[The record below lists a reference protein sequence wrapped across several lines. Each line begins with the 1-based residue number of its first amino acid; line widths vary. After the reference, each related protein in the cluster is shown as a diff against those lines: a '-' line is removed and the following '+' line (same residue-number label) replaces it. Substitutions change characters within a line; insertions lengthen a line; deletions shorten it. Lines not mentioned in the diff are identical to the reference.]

1 MPLIPEG
8 EQIEQIPTTLSSLMR
23 YPVGGHIMTSVECRI
38 PNNNRYL
45 EPLLVSWNPDR
56 NNLLVRMIDR
66 DILYYMHHKNCSIDE
81 YTSNTLCRINFK
93 YSNDKL
99 VPVDFD
105 ISIPYRDEFDD
116 LSSSQLR
123 PDLVVATYKPKTKE
137 PPTLHLLKM
146 DKEMSDEKIIT
157 NAAKFLK
164 PDVDFS
170 QQFRLLYNWIH
181 FALANP
187 NGSIEH
193 WDLDHP
199 VISPLLRIKFDDL
212 SQSHLRETIEKRLS
226 LAYHDFANTFAL
238 PEGLKTQA
246 TEAIMTIFQLH
257 SQEAFFSCLELFSN
271 SPKDANTIMPIIKT
285 YRRLG
290 LINFEDSN
298 MQAGNYALIINR
310 SPIAPLSY
318 PHIFLGRYN
327 GPTIRKSDKAMF
339 ESSFVAKVRPGNILS
354 FCIDSKYP
362 KPTQIPAQHAVLIPL
377 QQ

>member
-8 EQIEQIPTTLSSLMR
+8 EQIEQTSTTLSSLML
-23 YPVGGHIMTSVECRI
+23 YPVGRHIMTSVECRI
-38 PNNNRYL
+38 PNNDRYL

-66 DILYYMHHKNCSIDE
+66 DILYYMHHKNCSINE

-123 PDLVVATYKPKTKE
+123 PDLVVATYKPRTKE
-137 PPTLHLLKM
+137 PPALHLLKM
-146 DKEMSDEKIIT
+146 DKEMSNEEIIK

-193 WDLDHP
+193 WDLDHS

-226 LAYHDFANTFAL
+226 LVYYNFANTFTL
-238 PEGLKTQA
+238 PEKLKTQA

-257 SQEAFFSCLELFSN
+257 SQEAFFTCLESFKN
-271 SPKDANTIMPIIKT
+271 SPKDANTIMHIIKT

-290 LINFEDSN
+290 LTNFDDSN
-298 MQAGNYALIINR
+298 MQAGDYALIINR
-310 SPIAPLSY
+310 SPTAPLSY

-327 GPTIRKSDKAMF
+327 GSTIRESDKAMF
-339 ESSFVAKVRPGNILS
+339 ESSFVTKVKPGNILS
-354 FCIDSKYP
+354 FCIDSKYL